1 MRLRAAITGIGF
13 VAAAALAVPV
23 LAHQAV
29 QQGVQKPLYPPNL
42 IVTGDSILVGLSIE
56 PVKAVPLSGTI
67 ETENNS
73 TDKDGREIVQ
83 RFRAKIW
90 RDSHGRTRVDTD
102 MNPVGEKIDERL
114 RQTAIYDAV
123 AKTQVQ
129 LFPASK
135 VAIRTSDEPAR
146 PAKPASGRV
155 MAPILIEPR
164 ELSEPLS
171 SGKPQPTIDIH
182 REEVAGEELD
192 GMAVRHGRQ
201 TINYPVGSV
210 GNKEAYRTVTD
221 YWYSEELQI
230 FVRVSEVGLGNSTH
244 SLRLVDIGRAE
255 PPRSVFGV
263 PKGYAVSQTHP
274 VEWESQGYC
283 PLP

>member
-67 ETENNS
+67 ETENSS
-73 TDKDGREIVQ
+73 TDKDGKETLQ

-90 RDSHGRTRVDTD
+90 RDSRGRTRVDTD
-102 MNPVGEKIDERL
+102 MNPVGVKIDERL
-114 RQTAIYDAV
+114 RQSSIYDAV
-123 AKTQVQ
+123 TKTIIQ
-129 LFPASK
+129 LFPGNK
-135 VAIRTSDEPAR
+135 VAIRTSDETAR
-146 PAKPASGRV
+146 PAKPASGR
-155 MAPILIEPR
+155 AKEPIFLEPP
-164 ELSEPLS
+164 ELSE
-171 SGKPQPTIDIH
+171 SGFRNSQPPIDIH
-182 REEVAGEELD
+182 REELAGEELD
-192 GMAVRHGRQ
+192 GMEVRHGRQ

-230 FVRVSEVGLGNSTH
+230 FVRVNEAGPGNSTH

-255 PPRSVFGV
+255 PPRSAFGV
-263 PKGYAVSQTHP
+263 PKGYAVQQTYLQ
-274 VEWESQGYC
+274 EWKSQGYC

>member
-1 MRLRAAITGIGF
+1 MRRKVAITGISL
-13 VAAAALAVPV
+13 VAVAALAVPV

-29 QQGVQKPLYPPNL
+29 QPGTQKPLYPPNL
-42 IVTGDSILVGLSIE
+42 IITGDSILVGLSIE
-56 PVKAVPLSGTI
+56 PVKAVPLTGTI
-67 ETENNS
+67 ETENSS
-73 TDKDGREIVQ
+73 TDKDGKETVQ

-90 RDSHGRTRVDTD
+90 RDSRGRTRVDTD
-102 MNPVGEKIDERL
+102 MNPVGEKIDQRL

-123 AKTQVQ
+123 TKTQIG
-129 LFPASK
+129 LFPANK

-146 PAKPASGRV
+146 PAKPASGRA
-155 MAPILIEPR
+155 MAPIIEPP
-164 ELSEPLS
+164 ELSE
-171 SGKPQPTIDIH
+171 SGFRNSQPPIDIH
-182 REEVAGEELD
+182 REELASEELD

-230 FVRVSEVGLGNSTH
+230 FVRVKEVGPGNSTH

-255 PPRSVFGV
+255 LPRSVFGV

-274 VEWESQGYC
+274 VKWESQGYC